1 MEALK
6 TMGVLVATPLV
17 VQFFLQTILTDAQR
31 AALDNRIKILVSV
44 AMGAVL
50 AVLLSLYTEA
60 WFALVGIQYL
70 WVVLNGFIDGALAAG
85 AMGLILKTA
94 ERISTVRQ

>member
-6 TMGVLVATPLV
+6 TMGVLVATPMV
-17 VQFFLQTILTDAQR
+17 VQFILQALLTGAQR
-31 AALDNRIKILVSV
+31 AALDNRIKILLSV
-44 AMGAVL
+44 VMGAVL

-60 WFALVGIQYL
+60 WLTLVGIQYL
-70 WVVLNGFIDGALAAG
+70 WVVLNGFVDGALAAG

-94 ERISTVRQ
+94 ERISTVRE